1 MGCRMNKIAI
11 FMNYQKSNAYDLAE
25 SITHFFTERG
35 VHVYGPDEQPGFPC
49 VGDLEPEYL
58 EGLSSVDMI
67 LVLGGDGTILAV
79 THLLIDFDLPILGI
93 NMGKMGFLAEV
104 ELENLFAALE
114 DVIAGRYA
122 IDERMMIGANI
133 VRSGQSVAHL
143 YGLNDII
150 VNKGILARTVVVD
163 IYVDG
168 EFVIEYPSDGVI
180 VATPTGSTAYSLSAG
195 GPIVD
200 PNLSLMVISGVCPHL
215 LHARP
220 LVVSGNAKVDI
231 VFHSN
236 AAKGVVTAD
245 GQHPFFLEDL
255 DHIEIS
261 SFDKKAKLVRLG
273 EKHFYDTL
281 THKLSERFGRRV

>member
-1 MGCRMNKIAI
+1 MNKIAI

-25 SITHFFTERG
+25 NITCFFEERG
-35 VHVYGPDEQPGFPC
+35 VAVYRPDGEPGFPC
-49 VGDLEPEYL
+49 VGDLDETYL
-58 EGLSSVDMI
+58 AGFSSVDMV

-104 ELENLFAALE
+104 ELENLYAALE
-114 DVIAGRYA
+114 DVIAGQYA

-133 VRSGQSVAHL
+133 VRNGKSVAGL

-150 VNKGILARTVVVD
+150 VNKGILARTVVIEV
-163 IYVDG
+163 YVDG

-180 VATPTGSTAYSLSAG
+180 AATPTGSTAYSLSTG

-220 LVVSGNAKVDI
+220 LVVSGDAKVDI

-261 SFDKKAKLVRLG
+261 SFDKRAKLVRLG
-273 EKHFYDTL
+273 DKHFYDTL
-281 THKLSERFGRRV
+281 NHKLSERFHHRV

>member
-1 MGCRMNKIAI
+1 MNKIAI
-11 FMNYQKSNAYDLAE
+11 FMNYQKPNAYDLAE
-25 SITHFFTERG
+25 KMIHFLERKG
-35 VHVYGPDEQPGFPC
+35 IQIYHPEDKPGFSC
-49 VGDLEPEYL
+49 VGDFDRKYL
-58 EGLSSVDMI
+58 EGFSSVDVI

-79 THLLIDFDLPILGI
+79 THLLAEFDLPILGI

-104 ELENLFAALE
+104 EIDKIIPALENI
-114 DVIAGRYA
+114 VAGCYS
-122 IDERMMIGANI
+122 IEERMMIGAKVIRN
-133 VRSGQSVAHL
+133 GQCVSQT

-150 VNKGILARTVVVD
+150 VNKGILARTVVID

-168 EFVIEYPSDGVI
+168 EFVITYPSDGVI

-200 PNLSLMVISGVCPHL
+200 PDLDVMVINGVCPHL

-220 LVVSGNAKVDI
+220 LVVGGKAKVDI

-236 AAKGVVTAD
+236 AAKGVLTAD

-261 SFDKKAKLVRLG
+261 SFSRKAKLIRLG

-281 THKLSERFGRRV
+281 NTKLSERSMRRV

>member
-1 MGCRMNKIAI
+1 MNKIAI
-11 FMNYQKSNAYDLAE
+11 FMNDQKSHAYDLAE
-25 SITHFFTERG
+25 RITVFFEDHG
-35 VHVYGPDEQPGFPC
+35 IQVYHPHDKPGFSC
-49 VGDLEPEYL
+49 VGDLDEKYFNEF
-58 EGLSSVDMI
+58 SSVDMI

-79 THLLIDFDLPILGI
+79 THLLIDWNLPILGI

-104 ELENLFAALE
+104 ELEDLFSSLE
-114 DVIAGRYA
+114 EVIAGRYS
-122 IDERMMIGANI
+122 IDERMMIKAEVVRKGAPI
-133 VRSGQSVAHL
+133 APL

-150 VNKGILARTVVVD
+150 VNKGILARTVVID

-180 VATPTGSTAYSLSAG
+180 VSTPTGSTAYSLSAG

-200 PNLSLMVISGVCPHL
+200 PNLALMVISGVCPHL

-220 LVVSGNAKVDI
+220 LVVSGDAKVDI

-245 GQHPFFLEDL
+245 GQHPFFLEDG
-255 DHIEIS
+255 DHIQIS
-261 SFDKKAKLVRLG
+261 SFHKKAKLVRLG

-281 THKLSERFGRRV
+281 NHKLSERFSRRV

>member
-1 MGCRMNKIAI
+1 MNKIAI
-11 FMNYQKSNAYDLAE
+11 FMNDQKSHVYDLAE
-25 SITHFFTERG
+25 SITAFFEEHG
-35 VHVYGPDEQPGFPC
+35 VQVYHPKEKPGFSC
-49 VGDLEPEYL
+49 VGDIEQTYL
-58 EGLSSVDMI
+58 DGFSSVDMI

-79 THLLIDFDLPILGI
+79 THLLTDWNLPILGI

-114 DVIAGRYA
+114 DVIAGNYS
-122 IDERMMIGANI
+122 IDERMMIGADI
-133 VRSGQSVAHL
+133 VRSGETVAKL

-150 VNKGILARTVVVD
+150 VNKGILARTVVID

-200 PNLSLMVISGVCPHL
+200 PNLSLMVINGVCPHL

-220 LVVSGNAKVDI
+220 LVVSGHAKVDI

-236 AAKGVVTAD
+236 TAKGVVTAD

-255 DHIEIS
+255 DHIQIS
-261 SFDKKAKLVRLG
+261 SFDKKARLVRLG

-281 THKLSERFGRRV
+281 NNKLRERFSRRV

>member
-1 MGCRMNKIAI
+1 MNKVAI
-11 FMNYQKSNAYDLAE
+11 FMNDQKPNAHDLAE
-25 SITHFFTERG
+25 KIACFLEERNIQ
-35 VHVYGPDEQPGFPC
+35 VYRPLEKPGFSC
-49 VGDLEPEYL
+49 VGELEARYL
-58 EGLSSVDMI
+58 EGFSSVDMI

-79 THLLIDFDLPILGI
+79 THLLADFNIPILGV

-104 ELENLFAALE
+104 DLDKLFPALE
-114 DVIAGRYA
+114 DIVADNYCIE
-122 IDERMMIGANI
+122 ERMMVQADII
-133 VRSGQSVAHL
+133 RSGRQVCQL

-150 VNKGILARTVVVD
+150 VNKGILARTVVID

-200 PNLSLMVISGVCPHL
+200 PNLSLLVINGVCPHL

-220 LVVSGNAKVDI
+220 LVVSGDAKVDI

-236 AAKGVVTAD
+236 AAQGVVTAD

-255 DHIEIS
+255 DHIQIS
-261 SFDKKAKLVRLG
+261 SSEKKAKLVRLG
-273 EKHFYDTL
+273 EKHFYNTL
-281 THKLSERFGRRV
+281 NTKLSERFGPRV